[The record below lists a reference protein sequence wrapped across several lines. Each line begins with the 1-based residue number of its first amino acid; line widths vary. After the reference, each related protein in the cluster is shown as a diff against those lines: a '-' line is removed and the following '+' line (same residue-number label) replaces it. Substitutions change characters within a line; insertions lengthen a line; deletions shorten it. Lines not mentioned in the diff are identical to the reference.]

1 MAKAGAGAAVAAFE
15 LLPCNKATVDL
26 FLAVQ
31 TQWKTSA
38 FGQTEGLDYP
48 GVRAAAE
55 MMGIEPAALPAIF
68 EGLQLMEYAALAEL
82 NDG

>member
-15 LLPCNKATVDL
+15 LLPCNTATVDL
-26 FLAVQ
+26 FLAAQ
-31 TQWKTSA
+31 TQWKTTA
-38 FGQTEGLDYP
+38 FGKKEGLDYP

-55 MMGIEPAALPAIF
+55 MMGIDPETLPAIF
-68 EGLQLMEYAALAEL
+68 EGLQLMEYAALTEL